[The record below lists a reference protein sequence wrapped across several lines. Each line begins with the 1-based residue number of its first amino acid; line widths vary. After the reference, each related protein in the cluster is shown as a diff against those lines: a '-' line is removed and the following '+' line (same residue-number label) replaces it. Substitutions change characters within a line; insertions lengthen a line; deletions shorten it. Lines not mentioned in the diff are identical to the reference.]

1 MEDTLVV
8 AVVEAR
14 DGKKAVDELVRY
26 GFTATAIRLHA
37 KFLSVGES
45 IVLVGCQSSAKS
57 HVEEIISNLC
67 RARSVPY
74 VPSFTDPIMEFPVV
88 QDVEEGGGIII
99 TLPIELSYAL
109 PGKGSTAELSRL
121 IKSGRQCRS

>member
-14 DGKKAVDELVRY
+14 DGKKAVDELVRL
-26 GFTATAIRLHA
+26 GFTATAIRLRA
-37 KFLSVGES
+37 KFLNVGES
-45 IVLVGCQSSAKS
+45 IVLVGCQNSAKS
-57 HVEEIISNLC
+57 EVEEIISDVC

-74 VPSFTDPIMEFPVV
+74 IPSFTDPIMEIPVV
-88 QDVEEGGGIII
+88 QDVEKGGGMII
-99 TLPIELSYAL
+99 TLPIELSFEL

-121 IKSGRQCRS
+121 LKSGRQCRS